1 MTRRKRKNWLK
12 YIITLVLLAVFVG
25 GGFLIWQNWSLE
37 GENNQD
43 KNAKV
48 IDEAE
53 KNHKIESE
61 KDKVESSEHK
71 VEDSEDKVEILK
83 EEVKQFDGENP
94 NEKDEITGVVTYAGM
109 NGDNLM
115 IRVNIDQYLADGN
128 CVLKLLKNNE
138 TVYEEIVGVIDAVAT
153 ATCKGFNVAKSDF
166 MNGKISIKIL
176 VTSGEKTGTI
186 EGEVNL

>member
-1 MTRRKRKNWLK
+1 MV
-12 YIITLVLLAVFVG
+12 VLLALGFWAWNYFNKDDNRNADTTKLVG
-25 GGFLIWQNWSLE
+25 E
-37 GENNQD
+37 
-43 KNAKV
+43 
-48 IDEAE
+48 
-53 KNHKIESE
+53 NHKIESE
-61 KDKVESSEHK
+61 KDKIESSEHK
-71 VEDSEDKVEILK
+71 VENSEDKIEILK

-94 NEKDEITGVVTYAGM
+94 NEKDEITGVVTYAGI

-115 IRVNIDQYLADGN
+115 IRVNIDQYLTDGN
-128 CVLKLLKNNE
+128 CALKLLKNNE
-138 TVYEEIVGVIDAVAT
+138 TVYEETVGVIDAAAT